1 MYVRGMEWNILI
13 IVYLSLF
20 IASPLI
26 VILHELGHAFAYL
39 ALTKP
44 SKIDIYIGSY
54 GDKERSTKFTI
65 GKLNFYIK
73 KSFPFVKG
81 IGLCVSSKC
90 EVNYQKYIII
100 LLAGSI
106 FTLLTAALAT
116 LILINANTNIF
127 IQIGCYIF
135 LGRSAISLLINLTP
149 YKFKSIYSVLNKDS
163 IYMESDG
170 RQLLFA
176 LKVKNDLPVYMQAQT
191 DIQEKNYQAAADKL
205 KQVLVKT
212 PGIERISR
220 QLTGL
225 YLHLKL
231 YADAEVYASQLI
243 TKKEPEVNDILNVGC
258 LQSLTG
264 KHDEAIETYQKVLK
278 RDHKNLVALNNLG
291 EEMIRKGAHKV
302 AQHLLDRA
310 IAINPNFEH
319 PYLNLG
325 YSKLLQGE
333 LAEGKSLI
341 DKSISL
347 NDKNASAYIFLA
359 IYYSKMGHQ
368 DYADKS
374 ILKARELDPAI
385 DTSDYDQAI
394 KTLPLQQLT

>member
-1 MYVRGMEWNILI
+1 
-13 IVYLSLF
+13 
-20 IASPLI
+20 
-26 VILHELGHAFAYL
+26 
-39 ALTKP
+39 
-44 SKIDIYIGSY
+44 
-54 GDKERSTKFTI
+54 
-65 GKLNFYIK
+65 
-73 KSFPFVKG
+73 
-81 IGLCVSSKC
+81 
-90 EVNYQKYIII
+90 
-100 LLAGSI
+100 
-106 FTLLTAALAT
+106 
-116 LILINANTNIF
+116 
-127 IQIGCYIF
+127 
-135 LGRSAISLLINLTP
+135 
-149 YKFKSIYSVLNKDS
+149 
-163 IYMESDG
+163 MESDG

-191 DIQEKNYQAAADKL
+191 DIQEKNYQAAANKL
-205 KQVLVKT
+205 KQVLIKA

-278 RDHKNLVALNNLG
+278 RDRKNLVALNNLG

-310 IAINPNFEH
+310 IAINPDFEH

-347 NDKNASAYIFLA
+347 NDENASAYIFLA
-359 IYYSKMGHQ
+359 IYYSKVGHQ

-394 KTLPLQQLT
+394 KTLPLQELT